1 MTCARTAKGAE
12 LIELL
17 RTNDLVL
24 ISKVEAILADS
35 GIAVFLADRH
45 MSALEG
51 SLSFLP
57 RRVLVAADAEA
68 RARKAL
74 TEAGLGQE
82 LRDG

>member
-1 MTCARTAKGAE
+1 V
-12 LIELL
+12 IELL

-24 ISKVEAILADS
+24 ISRVEAILA
-35 GIAVFLADRH
+35 GIGLAVFVADRH

-57 RRVLVAADAEA
+57 RRVLVTADDAV
-68 RARKAL
+68 RARRAL
-74 TEAGLGQE
+74 AEAGLSAE

>member
-1 MTCARTAKGAE
+1 M
-12 LIELL
+12 IELL

-24 ISKVEAILADS
+24 ISRVEAILADA

-57 RRVLVAADAEA
+57 RRVLVASDAAE
-68 RARKAL
+68 RARKVL
-74 TEAGLGQE
+74 EDAGLGLE

>member
-1 MTCARTAKGAE
+1 M
-12 LIELL
+12 IELL

-24 ISKVEAILADS
+24 ISRVEAILAES
-35 GIAVFLADRH
+35 GIGVFLADRY

-57 RRVLVAADAEA
+57 RRVLVAADAA
-68 RARKAL
+68 VRAREIL
-74 TEAGLGQE
+74 MDAGLGLE